1 MVEHTTNSISPNN
14 RVGFP
19 GKSTRATPSAQTEPR
34 RYNQETEQAIDDVLN
49 GRNLCGPFYTVEEF
63 MRSLELD
70 NLDDVDD

>member
-19 GKSTRATPSAQTEPR
+19 GKSTWATPSTQTEPR

-49 GRNLCGPFYTVEEF
+49 GRNLCGPFYTVEELF
-63 MRSLELD
+63 DWL
-70 NLDDVDD
+70 NADDADD